1 MRLNNTVL
9 RPLRSKYFGAGGQ
22 SIFRLTHIP
31 TIALNR
37 FLYAS
42 EVDSQPTGTQPPH
55 SILLALKGG
64 SLSSYGK
71 ILGSGDLVAHLISG
85 KACTATLVG
94 SGTISAASLSLIV
107 QLAATLSGVGLITQA
122 TMQAISSLSATLS
135 GSGTIT
141 EAQLGAIIQLAAT
154 LNGSGTISSAT
165 LRGIASLS
173 SSIEIAQTTGI
184 SVGDILGG
192 EIETGFSLQDA
203 LRLILSSTAGKV
215 SGAETTTITFRN
227 VTDDKDRIIATVDAN
242 GNRTSITYDVGD

>member
-9 RPLRSKYFGAGGQ
+9 RPGCNKYFGAGGQ
-22 SIFRLTHIP
+22 SIFRMTHTP
-31 TIALNR
+31 TIAINR

-71 ILGSGDLVAHLISG
+71 ISGAGDLVAHLISG
-85 KACTATLVG
+85 KACTAALTG
-94 SGTISAASLSLIV
+94 SGTISAAGLSLIV
-107 QLAATLSGVGLITQA
+107 QLSATLAGAGLITQA

-154 LNGSGTISSAT
+154 LNGSGTLAAT

-173 SSIEIAQTTGI
+173 GSIEIAQTTGI
-184 SVGDILGG
+184 SVSDILGG
-192 EIETGFSLQDA
+192 QIESGFSLQDA

-227 VTDDKDRIIATVDAN
+227 VTDDKDRIIATVDSN
-242 GNRTSITYDVGD
+242 GNRTAITYDVGD